1 MVREFSNPPFLEWIG
16 DAVLRYLAIVG
27 LVGLLGLFVS
37 AIILVARYG
46 PHPAGDMIYRL
57 LVSAAADLARF
68 SPKRV
73 FALARLAAQESMRRR
88 VWVALVVF
96 GVILMFAGWFLNP
109 TSSEQAQI
117 DSFQT
122 AKLYINFVLTAT
134 TYLVML
140 LALFLSAF
148 SLPADIKSR
157 TIFTVVT
164 KPVRTG
170 EIVMG
175 RMLGFTA
182 IGTALLVIMGL
193 ASYVFVT
200 RTLNHTHELA
210 AADLV
215 DLPAEPGVTPGAKE
229 GKTSIEHGHSH
240 HVKLDAN
247 GNGETDVVQ
256 GHYHHVHAE
265 KDGDKVR
272 YVVGP
277 PEDELIAR
285 VPIYVDADDR
295 STFSFLD
302 RSGKPTPIGINVG
315 KEWTY
320 RTFLDGGTP
329 MAAIWKFK
337 GITKEQFPDGRL
349 PLEMYL
355 RVFRTYKGEIADEKH
370 RNRAVGIPASIM
382 LRNPQQG
389 GVKSIAMPFEALD
402 QMIDKRMVLGPVL
415 EREVDGQYQSIG
427 LFKNTPGTARPDLSL
442 VDDKGE
448 IEVVLQCLAPSQYIG
463 VARDDVYL
471 KAAEG
476 SFAWNFCK
484 GYLGIWIQMVLIIS
498 FGVAFSTFLS
508 GPVAMLG
515 TLSALV
521 LGFFTAD
528 VSNLFLAVI
537 RHDYKLVPG
546 GGPIESLIRILG
558 QKTITLELEPSLGV
572 QVSQILDK
580 VLMTFMK
587 AVVDVLPNF
596 NDFSN
601 VQFVAEGF
609 DIPWNRLLEQATMG
623 LGFVV
628 ALFLVGHIFLRM
640 RELGK

>member
-27 LVGLLGLFVS
+27 LLGLLGLFVS

-57 LVSAAADLARF
+57 IVSAAVDLARF
-68 SPKRV
+68 SPRRV
-73 FALARLAAQESMRRR
+73 FALARLAVQESIRRR

-96 GVILMFAGWFLNP
+96 AVILLFAGWFLNP
-109 TSSEQAQI
+109 TSSDPTQI
-117 DSFQT
+117 ASFQT

-134 TYLVML
+134 TYLVLL

-170 EIVMG
+170 EIVLG

-182 IGTALLVIMGL
+182 IGTALIVIMGL

-200 RTLNHTHELA
+200 RTLNHTHEIT

-215 DLPAEPGVTPGAKE
+215 DLPSEPGVPPGQKE

-240 HVKLDAN
+240 RVTLNAN
-247 GNGETDVVQ
+247 GDGITDVVQ

-285 VPIYVDADDR
+285 VPIYVDADAPKAFR
-295 STFSFLD
+295 FLD
-302 RSGKPTPIGINVG
+302 RSGKETTVGVNIG

-320 RTFLDGGTP
+320 RSFLDGGTP

-370 RNRAVGIPASIM
+370 RNRAVGIPGSIM
-382 LRNPQQG
+382 LRNPSAPY
-389 GVKSIAMPFEALD
+389 KSIAMPFEALD
-402 QMIDKRMVLGPVL
+402 QMIDKRMVLGPLL
-415 EREVDGQYQSIG
+415 EREVDGQYETIG
-427 LFKNTPGTARPDLSL
+427 LFKNTPGAAHPEQSL
-442 VDDKGE
+442 VDDDGK

-471 KAAEG
+471 RAAEG
-476 SFAWNFCK
+476 SFGWNFCK
-484 GYLGIWIQMVLIIS
+484 GYFGIWIQMVLIIA

-515 TLSALV
+515 ALASLV

-528 VSNLFLAVI
+528 ISNLFLAVI

-572 QVSQILDK
+572 QVAQFLDK

-609 DIPWNRLLEQATMG
+609 DIPWNRLLEQATTG
-623 LGFVV
+623 LGFFV